1 MRAFLAILFAVGA
14 LAMSAYADTES
25 ALHVVYAKARIV
37 EAVDSDSDGLADA
50 SEAAIG
56 SDPAVS
62 DTDGDGLSDGDEEI
76 LLNTSAVRA
85 DCDGDGFGDGLE
97 VAAGSDPRATNSFP
111 VTVSGTV
118 VSGTPLVGKVFASL
132 SASNAFDF
140 ISGNAAT
147 SRVCRAFSAAGCPA
161 AFTFTNAVA
170 SGAAF
175 RIDAWAD
182 VNANGA
188 REDWE
193 PAGSYVSDGASANLA
208 GVEIRL
214 ECEDIGDIDG
224 NGLSDDWELRHFGK
238 LGNSAAADPDN
249 DGLDN
254 AGECLWNTDPLN
266 DDTDNDGMTDGNE
279 VYVGFDPAVPDKL
292 PTLDLR
298 RTPNGMYRIE
308 WDTRYWQGYMPQFTD
323 RLVPPAWSNLVPHTM
338 YEYNSYPYGT
348 MSVID
353 VHTNAPARF
362 YRIKLVK

>member
-1 MRAFLAILFAVGA
+1 M
-14 LAMSAYADTES
+14 
-25 ALHVVYAKARIV
+25 
-37 EAVDSDSDGLADA
+37 
-50 SEAAIG
+50 
-56 SDPAVS
+56 
-62 DTDGDGLSDGDEEI
+62 
-76 LLNTSAVRA
+76 RA

-147 SRVCRAFSAAGCPA
+147 SRVCRAFVAAGCPA
-161 AFTFTNAVA
+161 AFTFTNSVA

-193 PAGSYVSDGASANLA
+193 PAGSYASDGASANLA

-214 ECEDIGDIDG
+214 ECEDTGDSDG
-224 NGLSDDWELRHFGK
+224 NGLSDDWELRYFGK

-254 AGECLWNTDPLN
+254 AGESEWRTDTFE
-266 DDTDNDGMTDGNE
+266 DDTDHDGMTDGDE
-279 VYVGFDPAVPDKL
+279 VMVGFNPAVKDKL
-292 PTLDLR
+292 PVLGLQH
-298 RTPNGMYRIE
+298 TPNGMYRIE
-308 WDTRYWQGYMPQFTD
+308 WDTRYYQGYMPQYTD
-323 RLVPPAWSNLVPHTM
+323 SLVPPAWSNLVPHTI

-353 VHTNAPARF
+353 VHTNAPMRF